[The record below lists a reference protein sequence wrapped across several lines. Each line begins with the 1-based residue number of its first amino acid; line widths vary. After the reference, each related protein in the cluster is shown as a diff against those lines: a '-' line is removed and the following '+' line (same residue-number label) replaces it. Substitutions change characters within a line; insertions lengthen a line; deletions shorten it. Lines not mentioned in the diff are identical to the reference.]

1 MLLSFFECMPIF
13 CSPLASSNSNDI
25 LIISPLSSILIDDR
39 IDLKENWE
47 AAGGI
52 FIHHVNTETTIRKL
66 CDLGVITKDQIAN
79 GEDDWY
85 WEGSWNMWKNE
96 GDDAETTIHKLCEIG
111 VISEGQTTNGDDDW
125 HHFVW

>member
-1 MLLSFFECMPIF
+1 M
-13 CSPLASSNSNDI
+13 
-25 LIISPLSSILIDDR
+25 IISPLSSILIDDR

-52 FIHHVNTETTIRKL
+52 FIHHVNTERTIRKL

-96 GDDAETTIHKLCEIG
+96 GDDTETTIHKLCEIG

>member
-1 MLLSFFECMPIF
+1 MLSFSKCIHIF
-13 CSPLASSNSNDI
+13 CSPLASSNSNDF
-25 LIISPLSSILIDDR
+25 LTTSPPSSILIDDR

-96 GDDAETTIHKLCEIG
+96 GDDTETTIHKLCEIG

>member
-1 MLLSFFECMPIF
+1 MLLFIAYISVFVCRFAC
-13 CSPLASSNSNDI
+13 SNSCAFVITFHVN
-25 LIISPLSSILIDDR
+25 SILIDDR

-52 FIHHVNTETTIRKL
+52 FIHHLNTETTIRKL

-96 GDDAETTIHKLCEIG
+96 GDDAETTIHKLGEIG
-111 VISEGQTTNGDDDW
+111 VVSEGQTAKRDDDW
-125 HHFVW
+125 LHFIW